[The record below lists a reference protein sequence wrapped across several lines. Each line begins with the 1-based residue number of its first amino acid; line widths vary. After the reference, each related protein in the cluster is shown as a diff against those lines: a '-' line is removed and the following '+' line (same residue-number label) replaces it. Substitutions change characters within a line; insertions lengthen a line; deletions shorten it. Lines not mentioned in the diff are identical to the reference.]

1 VDAATFI
8 PAIAEQLDRASARV
22 EVADARADTV
32 SAPALVFLPPLYGN
46 YLQNPFSFLRNQ
58 PELHE
63 GDIVYALSL
72 SEESDAHIIE
82 SFSDRAVYRFELAGG
97 WSDKPGF
104 DPQIEISLVDSDD

>member
-1 VDAATFI
+1 LTLSGSQ
-8 PAIAEQLDRASARV
+8 PEK
-22 EVADARADTV
+22 
-32 SAPALVFLPPLYGN
+32 Y
-46 YLQNPFSFLRNQ
+46 PFSFLRNQ
-58 PELHE
+58 PGLHE